1 MIPDNY
7 VIYSSVRAAEHMMAA
22 VELAHGAVTFGDCH
36 YIDEETAE
44 GNLNAAATV
53 HVWRPYA

>member
-22 VELAHGAVTFGDCH
+22 VELAHGAVTFDCH

-44 GNLNAAATV
+44 ENLNAAATV